1 MTVPRGHGRRSARA
15 ALDHDAPSDLPS
27 DASSWRNN
35 NERSPFP
42 PFFAMGYKCQAMV
55 QLFNPR
61 LLVASLVLLVAAIGC
76 AHPKPAPAPMV
87 YRPAPPPPLPP
98 PPPPKKVKL
107 VVLPLDKLALPGT
120 AEELNTK
127 LAQVRLPGAEDAVL
141 ATVSM
146 ETAQL
151 QSECAE
157 ATETCYLKI
166 ARLVDTDRLLWAQ
179 VEKVAGKGKKK
190 AKKSGTRIQIV
201 LFDRDKLSVSG
212 QADETFAGSITGEEL
227 DKLIAAAT
235 GVRPGQAPEA
245 SPAAAAAPPP
255 ATMAPPAG
263 RAAAAAPA
271 PAARPVYAPQ
281 PAARQPLAP
290 SATAP
295 APAGYQPQPGYQP
308 PSSAAPPAGYQAPPA
323 AAPSPPAYAAPA
335 AEPPSAAPPPPAYAP
350 PAAQPP
356 PAAAPP
362 PPAYSPSPAAPPSYA
377 PPSAAPPSAPSP
389 SPTRWQ

>member
-1 MTVPRGHGRRSARA
+1 
-15 ALDHDAPSDLPS
+15 
-27 DASSWRNN
+27 
-35 NERSPFP
+35 
-42 PFFAMGYKCQAMV
+42 MV

-61 LLVASLVLLVAAIGC
+61 VLVASLVLLAASIGC

-87 YRPAPPPPLPP
+87 YRPAPPLPPPP

-120 AEELNTK
+120 AEEINAK
-127 LAQVRLPGAEDAVL
+127 LAQVKLPGAEDAVL

-157 ATETCYLKI
+157 TTETCYLKI

-212 QADETFAGSITGEEL
+212 QADETFAGPITGEEL

-235 GVRPGQAPEA
+235 GVRAGQT
-245 SPAAAAAPPP
+245 PAAPPAAAPPP
-255 ATMAPPAG
+255 AAP
-263 RAAAAAPA
+263 PA
-271 PAARPVYAPQ
+271 PAARPAYAPQ
-281 PAARQPLAP
+281 PGARQPGPPPAP
-290 SATAP
+290 T
-295 APAGYQPQPGYQP
+295 PAGYQPQPGYQAP
-308 PSSAAPPAGYQAPPA
+308 SAAPTPAGYQPPNSTPPSGTYQPPA
-323 AAPSPPAYAAPA
+323 ASPS
-335 AEPPSAAPPPPAYAP
+335 PPAYAP

-356 PAAAPP
+356 PASAPP
-362 PPAYSPSPAAPPSYA
+362 PPAYAPPAASPPSYA
-377 PPSAAPPSAPSP
+377 PPPSSSPSAPSP
-389 SPTRWQ
+389 SPARWQ

>member
-1 MTVPRGHGRRSARA
+1 
-15 ALDHDAPSDLPS
+15 
-27 DASSWRNN
+27 
-35 NERSPFP
+35 
-42 PFFAMGYKCQAMV
+42 MGYKCQAMV
-55 QLFNPR
+55 QLLNPR
-61 LLVASLVLLVAAIGC
+61 VLVASLVLLVASMSC
-76 AHPKPAPAPMV
+76 AHPKPAPAPMM
-87 YRPAPPPPLPP
+87 YRPAPTPLPP
-98 PPPPKKVKL
+98 PPPPPKMAKL

-120 AEELNTK
+120 AEELNAK
-127 LAQVRLPGAEDAVL
+127 LAQVRLPGTGDAVL

-212 QADETFAGSITGEEL
+212 QADETFAGPITGEEL

-235 GVRPGQAPEA
+235 GVRPGQTPEA
-245 SPAAAAAPPP
+245 PPAAAPPP
-255 ATMAPPAG
+255 AAPP
-263 RAAAAAPA
+263 AAAPA
-271 PAARPVYAPQ
+271 PAARPAYAPQ
-281 PAARQPLAP
+281 PGARQPGP
-290 SATAP
+290 PPTP
-295 APAGYQPQPGYQP
+295 APAGYQPQPGYQA
-308 PSSAAPPAGYQAPPA
+308 PSSAPPPASYQPPTSTPPPGTYQPPA
-323 AAPSPPAYAAPA
+323 ASPS
-335 AEPPSAAPPPPAYAP
+335 PPAYAP

-362 PPAYSPSPAAPPSYA
+362 PPAYAPPAASPPSYA
-377 PPSAAPPSAPSP
+377 PPPASPPSAPSP
-389 SPTRWQ
+389 SPARWQ